1 MLFPVLFDG
10 PGSELLEA
18 NIASHFLCMGEPL
31 VFCEVRLVS
40 RGVAA
45 LVTLVLDAQM
55 FVLHVTFERVGPRR
69 GKMALITGNTVTAW
83 FVSVQIVLSQL
94 LGKHCGVLT
103 VLTLMLDRSA
113 VDVLN
118 MLLQR
123 RLVVGLERAFV
134 ADVALV
140 GMEAVL

>member
-1 MLFPVLFDG
+1 M
-10 PGSELLEA
+10 
-18 NIASHFLCMGEPL
+18 
-31 VFCEVRLVS
+31 
-40 RGVAA
+40 
-45 LVTLVLDAQM
+45 LDAQM
-55 FVLHVTFERVGPRR
+55 FVLHVAFECVGPRC
-69 GKMALITGNTVTAW
+69 GKMALITGNTVAARL
-83 FVSVQIVLSQL
+83 VSVQIVLSQL

-103 VLTLMLDRSA
+103 VLTLVLDRSA
-113 VDVLN
+113 MDVLN